1 MPFRQP
7 LRRLLRTVERLESL
21 HRPALWLIQ
30 ISIFAISGLAAFLL
44 RFDARIPPVHWAHL
58 TCALPIWVVS
68 KTIVFR
74 LCALD
79 RGWWR
84 FVSIHDVGRLALG
97 NLAGSVLSFGL
108 IRLLAPASFPRSLYL
123 LDLII
128 CFLAITG
135 VRVFTRIILESLTEV
150 RQPGSDK
157 RTLIYGAGTAGLML
171 LREIRSNPSL
181 HYRIRGFID
190 DNPKKRG
197 ALIQGMPVLG
207 PGSDL
212 GRLVSKHQI
221 DEVLVALP
229 SASGAQMTRIL
240 QLCHDAGVRCRTIP
254 GLGEIV
260 EGRAL
265 AKQIRDVAL
274 EDLLGRSPVLLD
286 ESTLR
291 RKLQGRVVLVTG
303 AAGSIGAELCRQIA
317 RFQPAAIV
325 AFEIAETA
333 LFYLEREMC
342 QAFPAVPF
350 HAEIGSI
357 QNPSRL
363 DEVFRL
369 HRPAIVYHAA
379 AYKHVPMMEAHV
391 FEALENN
398 VCGTWNIAL
407 AAAEHGAADFV
418 LISSDKAVRPAN
430 IMGATKRLAEL
441 LVLSL
446 QDNHELQ
453 ATGYASR
460 TKFVSVR
467 FGNVLG
473 SSGSVIP
480 IFKQQIAAGGPLT
493 VTHPDMRR
501 FFMTIPEACQ
511 LVLQASTMARGGETF
526 VLDMG
531 EPVRILDLARNL
543 ILLSGLRPDLDI
555 RIEFTGVRLG
565 EKLYEELSTLLED
578 TLPTSHEKIKIFAGN
593 GLPEQRMT
601 AHLALL
607 REICAARDL
616 PALLLTLKDI
626 IPDYNPSAHL
636 LRRVLATRPGHA
648 LAASA

>member
-1 MPFRQP
+1 MLAIQ
-7 LRRLLRTVERLESL
+7 L
-21 HRPALWLIQ
+21 AL
-30 ISIFAISGLAAFLL
+30 FFVSGLLAFLL
-44 RFDARIPPVHWAHL
+44 RFDFTLPQTYLPHL
-58 TCALPIWVVS
+58 RTALGVWIIAKLLVFCAL
-68 KTIVFR
+68 R
-74 LCALD
+74 LD
-79 RGWWR
+79 HGWWR
-84 FVSIHDVGRLALG
+84 YVSLQDLARLGVGNLLGASLGALG
-97 NLAGSVLSFGL
+97 IL
-108 IRLLAPASFPRSLYL
+108 LLAPPGFPRSIYA
-123 LDLII
+123 LDLLI
-128 CFLAITG
+128 CFLLTAG
-135 VRVFTRIILESLTEV
+135 LRVAARLVAEAARLRPTSTE
-150 RQPGSDK
+150 RK
-157 RTLIYGAGTAGLML
+157 RTLIYGAGDAGISL
-171 LREIRSNPSL
+171 LRELRQNPSL
-181 HYRIRGFID
+181 PYDVVGLID
-190 DNPKKRG
+190 DNPSKHGLSIQGARVLGGGPMLGLVAKRLAVES
-197 ALIQGMPVLG
+197 ALIAIPT
-207 PGSDL
+207 
-212 GRLVSKHQI
+212 
-221 DEVLVALP
+221 
-229 SASGAQMTRIL
+229 ASGPQMTRIL
-240 QLCHDAGVRCRTIP
+240 DYCHQAGLTYKTVP
-254 GLGEIV
+254 SLGKIV
-260 EGRAL
+260 EGSAL
-265 AKQIRDVAL
+265 ATQIRDVAL
-274 EDLLGRSPVLLD
+274 DDLLGRSPLLLD
-286 ESTLR
+286 QSALR

-363 DEVFRL
+363 HEVFRL

-398 VCGTWNIAL
+398 VCGTWNTAL
-407 AAAEHGAADFV
+407 AAADHGAADFV

-446 QDNHELQ
+446 QNNHELQ
-453 ATGYASR
+453 ATGYEPR

-493 VTHPDMRR
+493 VTHPEMRR
-501 FFMTIPEACQ
+501 FFMTIPEACL
-511 LVLQASTMARGGETF
+511 LVLQASTMGHGGEIF

-531 EPVRILDLARNL
+531 QPVRILDLARNL

-555 RIEFTGVRLG
+555 PIEFTGPRPG
-565 EKLYEELSTLLED
+565 EKLYEELSTVLED

-593 GLPEQRMT
+593 GLPPQRMS
-601 AHLALL
+601 AHLAAL

-616 PALLLTLKDI
+616 PQLLLTLKDI
-626 IPDYNPSAHL
+626 IPDYNPSSHL

>member
-7 LRRLLRTVERLESL
+7 LRKLLRTIERFERL
-21 HRPALWLIQ
+21 HRPALWLLQ
-30 ISIFAISGLAAFLL
+30 ISIFALSGLAAFLL

-58 TCALPIWVVS
+58 TFALPIWVVS

-74 LCALD
+74 LCGLD

-84 FVSIHDVGRLALG
+84 FVSIHDLGRLALG
-97 NLAGSVLSFGL
+97 NLAGSLLSFVL
-108 IRLLAPASFPRSLYL
+108 IRLLAPAGFPRSLYL

-135 VRVFTRIILESLTEV
+135 VRVSTRIILESLTEA
-150 RQPGSDK
+150 RQPGSHK
-157 RTLIYGAGTAGLML
+157 RTLIYGAGTAGLVL
-171 LREIRSNPSL
+171 LREIRSNPTL

-197 ALIQGMPVLG
+197 AVIQGMPVLG
-207 PGSDL
+207 TGADL
-212 GRLVSKHQI
+212 ASLVSKHQI
-221 DEVLVALP
+221 EEVLIALP
-229 SASGAQMTRIL
+229 SATGAQMTQIL
-240 QLCHDAGVRCRTIP
+240 GLCHAAAVRCRTIP
-254 GLGEIV
+254 GLAEII
-260 EGRAL
+260 EGRTL
-265 AKQIRDVAL
+265 TTQIRDVAL
-274 EDLLGRSPVLLD
+274 DDLLGRSPLLLD
-286 ESTLR
+286 ESALR

-325 AFEIAETA
+325 GFEIAETA

-398 VCGTWNIAL
+398 VCGTCNTAL
-407 AAAEHGAADFV
+407 TAAEHRVEDFV

-446 QDNHELQ
+446 QNNHELQ
-453 ATGYASR
+453 ATGYEPR

-511 LVLQASTMARGGETF
+511 LVLQASTMGHGGEIF

-531 EPVRILDLARNL
+531 QPVRILDLARNL

-555 RIEFTGVRLG
+555 PIEFTGPRPG
-565 EKLYEELSTLLED
+565 EKLYEELSTVLED

-593 GLPEQRMT
+593 GLPPQRMSD
-601 AHLALL
+601 HLAAL

-616 PALLLTLKDI
+616 AQLIVTLKDI